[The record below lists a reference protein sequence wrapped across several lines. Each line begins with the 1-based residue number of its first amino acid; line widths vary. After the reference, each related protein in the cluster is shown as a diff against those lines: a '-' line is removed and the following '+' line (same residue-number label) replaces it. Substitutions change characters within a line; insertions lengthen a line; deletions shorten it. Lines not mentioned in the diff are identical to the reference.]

1 MKKILVMLMVSV
13 MIFGLTVIDVAAA
26 YPDKPVQMIVA
37 FSAGGGTDTAAR
49 TIAKYFQKYTDQ
61 SLVVVNKPG
70 GSGEVGFTQLA
81 MARTDG
87 YTIGFLNTPHVV
99 TPPIMRD
106 TSFTLSSF
114 VPIANIVTDP
124 GVLVVRNDDQFAD
137 LEEFIAH
144 SQENLV
150 DTASGAPGG
159 DDHLAGLNIMDETGA
174 ELNMVPFNGS
184 SEQKSQLLGGHV
196 DAGLMNASQV
206 KSLVDSGELKV
217 LAVMASKRNSY
228 YPDTP
233 TFQEAGYEV
242 ISGSSRG
249 IAAPAGMDEEQIQTL
264 ADVFAKVV
272 EDEDFLQEAENLN
285 LIMDYMGREEYTD
298 YLYDMHDKYSEMWAN
313 NPWN

>member
-1 MKKILVMLMVSV
+1 MKKSLVILLVSIMV
-13 MIFGLTVIDVAAA
+13 FGLAVTNVAAA
-26 YPDKPVQMIVA
+26 YPEKPVQMIVA

-49 TIAKYFQKYTDQ
+49 TIAKYFKRYTDQ

-81 MARTDG
+81 MAKTDG

-106 TSFTLSSF
+106 TNFSLDNF

-124 GVLVVRNDDQFAD
+124 GVLVVRNDDQFED
-137 LEEFIAH
+137 LEAFIEYAK
-144 SQENLV
+144 ENPV

-159 DDHLAGLNIMDETGA
+159 DDHLAGLNIMDETDA

-184 SEQKSQLLGGHV
+184 SEQKSQLLGKHV

-206 KSLVDSGELKV
+206 KSLVDSGDLKV
-217 LAVMASKRNSY
+217 LAVMAKKRSSY
-228 YPDTP
+228 YPDAP
-233 TFQEAGYEV
+233 TFTEAGYEV

-249 IAAPAGMDEEQIQTL
+249 IAAPKGMSEEQIEIL
-264 ADVFAKVV
+264 SDVFAKVV
-272 EDEDFLQEAENLN
+272 EDEDFLKEAENLN
-285 LIMDYMGREEYTD
+285 LIMDYMPQEEYTD
-298 YLYDMHDKYSEMWAN
+298 YLYGMHDRYSKMWEN